1 MGPHIIVHK
10 IFNQRSDTKRS
21 DVVNNHIAT
30 TKGGKYI
37 LRIVLGNR
45 LTFYAF
51 ITTIMHE
58 ANLLVN
64 LDMLLACLTAILY
77 SG

>member
-1 MGPHIIVHK
+1 MIVHE
-10 IFNQRSDTKRS
+10 IFNERSDTKRS
-21 DVVNNHIAT
+21 DAVNNHIAT
-30 TKGGKYI
+30 SKGGKYI

-51 ITTIMHE
+51 VTTIMHE

-64 LDMLLACLTAILY
+64 LNMLLACLTAIVY
-77 SG
+77 TG